1 MTDEP
6 RVDQISVHEVKAEDI
21 SVETS
26 IHDYFGVVIIKV
38 GNFDIKL
45 FTELDQVAA
54 IKRNL
59 GKF

>member
-1 MTDEP
+1 MSDYP
-6 RVDQISVHEVKAEDI
+6 NIDQITIHEVKAEDI
-21 SVETS
+21 SIDTS

-45 FTELDQVAA
+45 FTELDQVAG

-59 GKF
+59 GK

>member
-1 MTDEP
+1 MSDQP
-6 RVDQISVHEVKAEDI
+6 RVDQISIHEVKAEDI

-26 IHDYFGVVIIKV
+26 IHDYFGVVIIKIA
-38 GNFDIKL
+38 GTDIKL